1 MAIHLGYLERLLSVL
16 HLITAAQKNAPTN
29 SLGPNCSL
37 VAEANHHPRLSMA
50 PDGAPRPYDV
60 VLLGYGCVG
69 GTVHSLARS

>member
-1 MAIHLGYLERLLSVL
+1 
-16 HLITAAQKNAPTN
+16 
-29 SLGPNCSL
+29 
-37 VAEANHHPRLSMA
+37 MA